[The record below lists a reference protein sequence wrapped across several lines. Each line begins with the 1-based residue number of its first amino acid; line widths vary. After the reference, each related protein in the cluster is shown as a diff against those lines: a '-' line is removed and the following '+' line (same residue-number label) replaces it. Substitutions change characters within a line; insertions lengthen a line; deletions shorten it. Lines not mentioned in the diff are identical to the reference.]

1 MRRSRFLLS
10 TRASVI
16 LLLLAAAA
24 AAAPPTA
31 ETLHQAVQQ
40 ICPVSG
46 QRLGD
51 HGPPV
56 RVLVGEQ
63 QQEIFL
69 CCKSCLDKQID
80 PGHWAT
86 IHANMAKAQQ
96 ICPVM
101 KNPLPAKAA
110 WQIVGGRVVF
120 VCCPPCLDKIAAKPK
135 PYLAAIDELYAESL
149 AGPPK
154 P

>member
-1 MRRSRFLLS
+1 MTRSRSLPS
-10 TRASVI
+10 ARAWAI
-16 LLLLAAAA
+16 LLLLSPAA

-31 ETLHQAVQQ
+31 EAIHQAVQQ

-46 QRLGD
+46 ERLGD

-80 PGHWAT
+80 PEHWAT
-86 IHANMAKAQQ
+86 IHANMAKAQK

-110 WQIVGGRVVF
+110 WQIIRGRVVF

-135 PYLAAIDELYAESL
+135 PFLSANDELYAESL
-149 AGPPK
+149 AGPLRP
-154 P
+154 